1 MEYNFICS
9 VHMFSMV
16 PYFYS
21 YFLLSFHKKRDFIMK
36 RLVLIAIILLSK
48 ITAIDDKSASSII
61 EKTERKFRSVE
72 DYQVNMVIAIDIP
85 AFRMPKKK
93 YTVFFKQ
100 PDQIKIKSRG
110 FGLLPRTGM
119 FTSPSDNFDNL
130 TDVELYDHD
139 WKTRADEIVLRGN
152 LIVDSLAITMPN
164 DYAKLTFKPTVDVTI
179 DTSKWVITGVV
190 TQLDTLK
197 IMEIS
202 NEYDYV
208 DGSYYMP
215 IRSSVVYYVKDARIS
230 RWLKKDLGSIMGADQ
245 SFEMQSD
252 MVKGQI
258 NVVYDKYKV
267 NRGLKSSIFK

>member
-1 MEYNFICS
+1 
-9 VHMFSMV
+9 
-16 PYFYS
+16 
-21 YFLLSFHKKRDFIMK
+21 MK
-36 RLVLIAIILLSK
+36 RSLIIFFALITSLIADENNIA
-48 ITAIDDKSASSII
+48 TSII
-61 EKTERKFRSVE
+61 VKTEKKFRSIE
-72 DYQVNMVIAIDIP
+72 DYQVKMFIAIDIP

-100 PDQIKIKSRG
+100 PDKVKIKSRG

-130 TDVELYDHD
+130 TDVEVYDHD
-139 WKTRADEIVLRGN
+139 WKIKDDEIVLRGN

-179 DTSKWVITGVV
+179 DTSQWVITGVV

-202 NEYDYV
+202 NEYDFV

-215 IRSSVVYYVKDARIS
+215 VRSSVVYYVKDARIS
-230 RWLKKDLGSIMGADQ
+230 RWLKKDLGTIMGAEQ
-245 SFEMQSD
+245 NFEKQSD
-252 MVKGQI
+252 MVRGQI
-258 NVVYDKYKV
+258 NVFYDQYKI
-267 NRGLKSSIFK
+267 NRGIKNSIFK

>member
-1 MEYNFICS
+1 
-9 VHMFSMV
+9 
-16 PYFYS
+16 
-21 YFLLSFHKKRDFIMK
+21 MK
-36 RLVLIAIILLSK
+36 RSLFIFFALITSLIADENNIA
-48 ITAIDDKSASSII
+48 TSII
-61 EKTERKFRSVE
+61 EKTEKKFRSIE
-72 DYQVNMVIAIDIP
+72 DYQVKMFIAIDIP

-100 PDQIKIKSRG
+100 PDKVKIKSRG

-130 TDVELYDHD
+130 TDVEVYDHD
-139 WKTRADEIVLRGN
+139 WKIKDDEIVLRGN

-179 DTSKWVITGVV
+179 DTSQWVITGVV

-202 NEYDYV
+202 NEYDFV

-215 IRSSVVYYVKDARIS
+215 VRSSVVYYVKDARIS
-230 RWLKKDLGSIMGADQ
+230 RWLKKDLGTIMGAEQ
-245 SFEMQSD
+245 TFEMQSD
-252 MVKGQI
+252 MVRGQI
-258 NVVYDKYKV
+258 NVFYDQYKI
-267 NRGLKSSIFK
+267 NRGIKNSIFK

>member
-1 MEYNFICS
+1 
-9 VHMFSMV
+9 
-16 PYFYS
+16 
-21 YFLLSFHKKRDFIMK
+21 MK
-36 RLVLIAIILLSK
+36 ISLVIFFALITSLIADENNIA
-48 ITAIDDKSASSII
+48 TSII
-61 EKTERKFRSVE
+61 VKTEKKFRSIE
-72 DYQVNMVIAIDIP
+72 DYQVKMFIAIDIP

-100 PDQIKIKSRG
+100 PDKVKIKSRG

-130 TDVELYDHD
+130 TDVEVYDHD
-139 WKTRADEIVLRGN
+139 WKIKDDEIVLRGN

-179 DTSKWVITGVV
+179 DTSQWVITGVV

-202 NEYDYV
+202 NEYDFV

-215 IRSSVVYYVKDARIS
+215 VRSSVVYYVKDARIS
-230 RWLKKDLGSIMGADQ
+230 RWLKKDLGTIMGAEQ
-245 SFEMQSD
+245 TFEMQSD
-252 MVKGQI
+252 MVRGQI
-258 NVVYDKYKV
+258 NVFYDQYKI
-267 NRGLKSSIFK
+267 NRGIKNSIFK

>member
-1 MEYNFICS
+1 MK
-9 VHMFSMV
+9 
-16 PYFYS
+16 
-21 YFLLSFHKKRDFIMK
+21 LSLIIFFALITS
-36 RLVLIAIILLSK
+36 LIADENNIA
-48 ITAIDDKSASSII
+48 TSII
-61 EKTERKFRSVE
+61 EKTEKKFRSIE
-72 DYQVNMVIAIDIP
+72 DYQVKMFIAIDIP

-100 PDQIKIKSRG
+100 PDKVKIKSRG

-130 TDVELYDHD
+130 TDVEVYDHN
-139 WKTRADEIVLRGN
+139 WKIKDDEIVLRGN

-202 NEYDYV
+202 NEYDFV

-215 IRSSVVYYVKDARIS
+215 VRSSVVYYVKDARIS
-230 RWLKKDLGSIMGADQ
+230 RWLKKDLGTIMGAEQ
-245 SFEMQSD
+245 NFEMQSD
-252 MVKGQI
+252 MVRGQI
-258 NVVYDKYKV
+258 NVFYDQYKI
-267 NRGLKSSIFK
+267 NRGIKNSIFK

>member
-1 MEYNFICS
+1 MGLNFKSNIRLFSLVLNFYNHI
-9 VHMFSMV
+9 
-16 PYFYS
+16 
-21 YFLLSFHKKRDFIMK
+21 FLSLHKKRDFIMK
-36 RLVLIAIILLSK
+36 RSLIIFFALITSLIADENNIA
-48 ITAIDDKSASSII
+48 TSII
-61 EKTERKFRSVE
+61 EKTEKKFRSIE
-72 DYQVNMVIAIDIP
+72 DYQVKMFIAIDIP

-100 PDQIKIKSRG
+100 PDKVKIKSRG

-130 TDVELYDHD
+130 TDVEVYDHD
-139 WKTRADEIVLRGN
+139 WKIKDDEIVLRGD

-202 NEYDYV
+202 NEYDFV

-215 IRSSVVYYVKDARIS
+215 VRSSVVYYVKDARIS
-230 RWLKKDLGSIMGADQ
+230 RWLKKDLGTIMGAEQ
-245 SFEMQSD
+245 NFEMQSD
-252 MVKGQI
+252 MVRGQI
-258 NVVYDKYKV
+258 NVFYDQYKI
-267 NRGLKSSIFK
+267 NRGIKNSIFK

>member
-1 MEYNFICS
+1 MK
-9 VHMFSMV
+9 
-16 PYFYS
+16 
-21 YFLLSFHKKRDFIMK
+21 LSLIIFFALITS
-36 RLVLIAIILLSK
+36 LIADENNIA
-48 ITAIDDKSASSII
+48 TSII
-61 EKTERKFRSVE
+61 EKTEKKFRSIE
-72 DYQVNMVIAIDIP
+72 DYQVKMFIAIDIP

-100 PDQIKIKSRG
+100 PDKVKIKSRG

-130 TDVELYDHD
+130 TDVEVYDHN
-139 WKTRADEIVLRGN
+139 WKIKDDEIVLRGN

-179 DTSKWVITGVV
+179 DTSQWVITGVV

-202 NEYDYV
+202 NEYDFV

-215 IRSSVVYYVKDARIS
+215 VRSSVVYYVKDARIS
-230 RWLKKDLGSIMGADQ
+230 RWLKKDLGTIMGAEQ
-245 SFEMQSD
+245 TFEMQSD
-252 MVKGQI
+252 MVRGQI
-258 NVVYDKYKV
+258 NVFYDQYKI
-267 NRGLKSSIFK
+267 NRGIKNSIFK

>member
-1 MEYNFICS
+1 
-9 VHMFSMV
+9 
-16 PYFYS
+16 
-21 YFLLSFHKKRDFIMK
+21 MK
-36 RLVLIAIILLSK
+36 RSLIIFFALITSLIADENNIAK
-48 ITAIDDKSASSII
+48 SII
-61 EKTERKFRSVE
+61 EKTEKKFRSIE
-72 DYQVNMVIAIDIP
+72 DYQVKMFIAIDIP

-100 PDQIKIKSRG
+100 PDKVKIKSRG

-130 TDVELYDHD
+130 TDVEVYDHD
-139 WKTRADEIVLRGN
+139 WKIKDDEIVLRGD

-202 NEYDYV
+202 NEYDFV

-215 IRSSVVYYVKDARIS
+215 VRSSVVYYVKDARIS
-230 RWLKKDLGSIMGADQ
+230 RWLKKDLGTIMGAEQ
-245 SFEMQSD
+245 TFEMQSD
-252 MVKGQI
+252 MVRGQI
-258 NVVYDKYKV
+258 NVFYDQYKI
-267 NRGLKSSIFK
+267 NRGIKNSIFK